1 MDIQL
6 FCNKLRATHIL
17 KSFVIT
23 SFLFFGCGQLGFT
36 QAPVI
41 KNSAPKNLPPNTKPK
56 IKPVTN
62 NKNLK
67 ISSKVVSNTL
77 SSYYSLLNFADQRSK
92 NFESHDPSNL
102 YWELTKWQSNE
113 ISDQPGSK
121 NWSKKLLWRKIP
133 ETAAYGK
140 WEISLLPFP
149 PDDDA
154 KFTGV
159 IRSGI
164 IETTGTDSLFF
175 TLNYADVEDRKLIIN
190 RDANNKARK
199 IKLKDTSSVPTNQ
212 QRQPQGKSI
221 YQDIKMDRSFLSN
234 FLFNTNEPR
243 KFYIRIVPLDQKKM
257 PLRKISND
265 IVMQEERNKAWK
277 QPPLALNNDY
287 VITGI
292 KYVPVQFPNINYQNC
307 AIVTGYN
314 EAEIPPNLSQLFKD
328 NYPIGAMI
336 CPTPA
341 KDKAWYEKVFNSPAG
356 FVKTTI
362 DGAANFYNETKNYF
376 KGKFKD
382 LACSTVQGTSET
394 ISDACD
400 ALMGAAFDY
409 GMVAVGIPPTLP
421 TSEDLTKMA
430 EGQIVDLAC
439 DKIESE
445 TGIPVPEVAREQI
458 RNQAHDYLIQQ
469 SSKGT
474 INSGGYVNFKAHPL
488 GQFQTAYL
496 QLEITRVSKNS
507 SVTGIVNFEVS
518 DYTSRTIKVYDVVKK
533 KSDPLNVNCNLF
545 EQTYGYVPYLEN
557 VGDKTT
563 VYIILKPQ
571 DSYVHYDEGHPN
583 KIKSIKPF
591 PLTAQDYPLNPTYEG
606 NANTS
611 GFQTLVGEGSITK
624 FKLGLK
630 KTGVVNLVF
639 TNE

>member
-1 MDIQL
+1 MGIKN
-6 FCNKLRATHIL
+6 FCNKQCTIHVL
-17 KSFVIT
+17 KNLAII
-23 SFLFFGCGQLGFT
+23 SFLFFGFFHEGIAQS
-36 QAPVI
+36 PVI
-41 KNSAPKNLPPNTKPK
+41 NYPVPKNLPPVTKQK
-56 IKPVTN
+56 IKPVSN

-67 ISSKVVSNTL
+67 ISIKDVTSEL
-77 SSYYSLLNFADQRSK
+77 SAYYSLLNFADQGSK

-133 ETAAYGK
+133 ETAVYGK

-149 PDDDA
+149 PDDDI

-159 IRSGI
+159 IRSGVV
-164 IETTGTDSLFF
+164 ETKGTDSLFF
-175 TLNYADVEDRKLIIN
+175 ILNYTDVEDKKLIIKL
-190 RDANNKARK
+190 DAYNNTG
-199 IKLKDTSSVPTNQ
+199 KLIPKNAKVPGIQ
-212 QRQPQGKSI
+212 QQQPQEKSI
-221 YQDIKMDRSFLSN
+221 YKDIKMDSSMLSGFFYN
-234 FLFNTNEPR
+234 IDEPR
-243 KFYIRIVPLDQKKM
+243 KFYIRIVPLDEIKM

-265 IVMQEERNKAWK
+265 IIVQEERNKAWK

-287 VITGI
+287 VITNI

-314 EAEIPPNLSQLFKD
+314 EAEIPPNLSQLFKE
-328 NYPIGAMI
+328 NYPIGATI

-341 KDKAWYEKVFNSPAG
+341 KDKAWYEKVFNSPVD

-362 DGAANFYNETKNYF
+362 EGAANFYNETKNYF

-382 LACSTVQGTSET
+382 FACSAVQGTPET
-394 ISDACD
+394 VSDACET
-400 ALMGAAFDY
+400 LMGAAFDY
-409 GMVAVGIPPTLP
+409 GMVAVGIPPALP

-430 EGQIVDLAC
+430 EGQIVELAC
-439 DKIESE
+439 DKIENE
-445 TGIPVPEVAREQI
+445 TGMPIPEVAREQI
-458 RNQAHDYLIQQ
+458 RNQVHDYLTQQ
-469 SSKGT
+469 SGKGT

-496 QLEITRVSKNS
+496 QVEVTRVSKNS

-533 KSDPLNVNCNLF
+533 KSDPLNVNCNLY

-563 VYIILKPQ
+563 VYIILRPQ
-571 DSYVHYDEGHPN
+571 DSYVHYDEVFPN
-583 KIKSIKPF
+583 KIKSIDPF

-611 GFQTLVGEGSITK
+611 GFQTLVGEGSMTR
-624 FKLGLK
+624 FNFGLK
-630 KTGVVNLVF
+630 KTDAVNVVFSVQ
-639 TNE
+639 